1 MKEFRI
7 MLNTRPAHLKI
18 VELSQRD
25 KSGFKER
32 FEEPYE
38 NLTPEQQKH
47 RDIKN
52 LKDRIKILE
61 MELQKARE
69 ESFRAGYD
77 EGQQSMIQEAQ
88 RRTEAMRIEIQS
100 MELKYLEAIEQI
112 EEPLLQI
119 SKKMTE
125 KILGMQLSITED
137 MDKIL
142 FENLRKMLYE
152 VVDQNKVLIQVN
164 PEQLQKL
171 GKRDLV
177 KELNLSKNIE
187 LSYAAGNDLLR
198 GEARLQSEDYF
209 IDGSYDNQI
218 QQLSDNMKDEK

>member
-171 GKRDLV
+171 EKKDLV
-177 KELNLSKNIE
+177 QELNLSKNIE
-187 LSYAAGNDLLR
+187 LSYAAGNDLRR

>member
-1 MKEFRI
+1 MREFTI
-7 MLNTRPAHLKI
+7 KLNARPSNLKI
-18 VELSQRD
+18 AELSHRD

-38 NLTPEQQKH
+38 NLTPEKQKD

-52 LKDRIKILE
+52 LKDRLKILE

-77 EGQQSMIQEAQ
+77 EGQQSMIQEAH

-112 EEPLLQI
+112 EEPLLLI

-137 MDKIL
+137 MDQIL
-142 FENLRKMLYE
+142 FNNLRKMLYE

-164 PEQLQKL
+164 PEQLQTMK
-171 GKRDLV
+171 KRDLV
-177 KELNLSKNIE
+177 QELNLSKNIE
-187 LSYAAGNDLLR
+187 LSYSAGNDLRR
-198 GEARLQSEDYF
+198 GEARIQSEDYF